1 MSKAVISFNLK
12 DIEEEQDFKRY
23 VKSKD
28 MALAIW
34 DILNVRKSLERRF
47 ESQSIINVDVFDGVN
62 DFAKEISDILDNYS
76 IDIDELIN

>member
-34 DILNVRKSLERRF
+34 DILHVRKSLERKF

-76 IDIDELIN
+76 LNIDELIN